1 MSKNN
6 FKFIKVDPNYINFLL
21 KYDNKVSYNE
31 ILLKKE
37 NRPFLGILLNI
48 NSKKYYAPLS
58 SKKNK
63 FIKLHKIYKR
73 TNKNN
78 IDLFFI
84 EDKKGKLLS
93 VLNLNNMIPIAV
105 NSIIEFDIRKDRNAN
120 LLEKE
125 IEFCNSYRNKKEIKK
140 RAIKIYNIVR
150 NHTNKNVEER
160 CCNFKLLEEKCEE
173 YEGKNIINV

>member
-58 SKKNK
+58 SKK
-63 FIKLHKIYKR
+63 I
-73 TNKNN
+73 
-78 IDLFFI
+78 
-84 EDKKGKLLS
+84 
-93 VLNLNNMIPIAV
+93 NL
-105 NSIIEFDIRKDRNAN
+105 
-120 LLEKE
+120 
-125 IEFCNSYRNKKEIKK
+125 
-140 RAIKIYNIVR
+140 
-150 NHTNKNVEER
+150 
-160 CCNFKLLEEKCEE
+160 
-173 YEGKNIINV
+173 

>member
-105 NSIIEFDIRKDRNAN
+105 NSIIEFDIRKYRNAN

-125 IEFCNSYRNKKEIKK
+125 IEFFNSYRNKKEIKK

-173 YEGKNIINV
+173 YEGKSIINV